1 MQENEIA
8 ALLALLDDEN
18 AGVANAARG
27 RLVALGEEALP
38 ALNAAAAADEPRL
51 RRVARAARTTILSLR
66 AEAAF
71 VESLSRGELDLETV
85 AIDLARIDRPDLDPS
100 VVRARLDDLAD
111 RVRLAAGEA
120 VDPAGR
126 AAALGAVLGD
136 EEGFR
141 GNADDY
147 YHPHNSYL
155 DWVLD
160 RKKGIPIS
168 LSLLYVFV
176 GRRAGLDVFG
186 VGFPRHFVAAYR
198 EHGFT
203 AYIDGFHGGK
213 VLDRKQAEAMLE
225 QQNLPAHAS
234 LFTEAA
240 PYDIVRRM
248 LANLAYAY
256 RDRQDAPRTARI
268 GRLQAALE
276 GGRARA

>member
-18 AGVANAARG
+18 PGVATAARG
-27 RLVALGEEALP
+27 RLVALGEGALT
-38 ALNAAAAADEPRL
+38 ALNTAIAADEPRL
-51 RRVARAARTTILSLR
+51 RNVARAARTAILSQG

-71 VESLSRGELDLETV
+71 IESLARGELDLETV
-85 AIDLARIDRPDLDPS
+85 AIDLARIERPDLDPA

-111 RVRLAAGEA
+111 RVRSAAAEA
-120 VDPAGR
+120 MDATGR

-136 EEGFR
+136 EEGFH
-141 GNADDY
+141 GNAEDY

-186 VGFPRHFVAAYR
+186 VAFPRHFVAAYR
-198 EHGFT
+198 EPGFT
-203 AYIDGFHGGK
+203 AYLDAFHGGK
-213 VLDRKQAEAMLE
+213 VLDRKQAEVMLE

-256 RDRQDAPRTARI
+256 RDRKAVAQAARI